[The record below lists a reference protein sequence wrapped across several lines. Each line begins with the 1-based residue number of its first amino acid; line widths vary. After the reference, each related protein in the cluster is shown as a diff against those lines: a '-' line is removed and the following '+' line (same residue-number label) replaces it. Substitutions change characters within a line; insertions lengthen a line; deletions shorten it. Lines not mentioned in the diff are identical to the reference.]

1 MNPDIPAAAPEVGR
15 WLLQFAGSHAKRESA
30 RFEAMVDLE
39 ETREGKAYRVRLALG
54 GRTTEGIVLGYPE
67 VREGRSR
74 FAWCEDLGQR
84 IRREA
89 RTLFGRPGAGE
100 SRSA

>member
-1 MNPDIPAAAPEVGR
+1 MNPDIPAAAPEIGR
-15 WLLQFAGSHAKRESA
+15 WLLQFACSHAKRESA
-30 RFEAMVDLE
+30 RLEAIVDLE
-39 ETREGKAYRVRLALG
+39 ETREGKAYRVRLAQG

-67 VREGRSR
+67 VHEGRSR

-84 IRREA
+84 IRKEA
-89 RTLFGRPGAGE
+89 RALVGRPGEGE